1 MTLQLQDLL
10 DRLDERLVRQAF
22 THSSLVE
29 DRGRSYERLEFLG
42 DSVLSL
48 CITSELYRRFPH
60 HTEGHLA
67 RLRAYVVSRETCAR
81 VATTYD
87 LGRRLAR
94 AAPSGHDP
102 EEVRQLSRNSNVLAD
117 LTEAVIGAAFLTFG
131 LETVRPAVIEA
142 FDEHIGFAERSH
154 VDNKTE
160 LQEVLAKS
168 ARTVVYRVVEQTGPA
183 HDRRFQVEAV
193 VDGEVLG
200 SGQGQ
205 SKKRAEQMAAGE
217 ALVQLSSS
225 ERSQRPRKVR
235 LLARR
240 RRPAALAGEG
250 QTSAD
255 AAFDES
261 AETPPAA
268 AADEAVDFA
277 ASDETSPA
285 AGGASPGAADRVLE
299 TVSPTAAEAEPET
312 PPAATADTVPETP
325 SAAGDD
331 TAQETA
337 PGRRGRSRRRR
348 PRRAAAG
355 D

>member
-10 DRLDERLVRQAF
+10 DRLDDRLVRQTF
-22 THSSLVE
+22 THSSLVD
-29 DRGRSYERLEFLG
+29 DRSRSYERLELLG

-81 VATTYD
+81 VAIAFD

-94 AAPSGHDP
+94 LAPAGHDP

-142 FDEHIGFAERSH
+142 FDEHIAFAERSH
-154 VDNKTE
+154 VDNKTQ

-183 HDRRFQVEAV
+183 HDRRFQVAAV

-217 ALVQLSSS
+217 ALAQLSSR

-240 RRPAALAGEG
+240 RRPAEPADEGHILGEAAAGEP
-250 QTSAD
+250 
-255 AAFDES
+255 
-261 AETPPAA
+261 AETLSAAVADTAPESPPVV
-268 AADEAVDFA
+268 AD
-277 ASDETSPA
+277 
-285 AGGASPGAADRVLE
+285 
-299 TVSPTAAEAEPET
+299 
-312 PPAATADTVPETP
+312 DTVPET
-325 SAAGDD
+325 
-331 TAQETA
+331 A
-337 PGRRGRSRRRR
+337 PERRGRSRRR